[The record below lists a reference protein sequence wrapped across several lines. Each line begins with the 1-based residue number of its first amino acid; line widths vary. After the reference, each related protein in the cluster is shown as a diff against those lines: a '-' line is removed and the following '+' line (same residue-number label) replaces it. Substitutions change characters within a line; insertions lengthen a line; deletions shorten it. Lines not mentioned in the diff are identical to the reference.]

1 MEPTEPT
8 EPAPPNLPAPM
19 TEMNDE
25 DFEQALADQT
35 EVAHTYSDDRATR
48 FYDRIRTRIQKF
60 VDQRGSVI
68 GKAADFLLL
77 VPDVFILLWRLL
89 RDSRVSGKNKVLLGS
104 AVAYYIFPFDLI
116 PEAIVGPIGYL
127 DDLIFGVYV
136 LNRMM
141 IDTDAKVLRDHWSG
155 SGDVL
160 QTIQRVMS
168 AADELVSK
176 QVIARIKKLVR

>member
-1 MEPTEPT
+1 MDPTPEDVPSSM
-8 EPAPPNLPAPM
+8 ADM
-19 TEMNDE
+19 SDE
-25 DFEQALADQT
+25 DAEKALAVQT
-35 EVAHTYSDDRATR
+35 AVARSFTDKRAVR
-48 FYDRIRTRIQKF
+48 FYDRNRNRIQKF
-60 VDQRGSVI
+60 VDRKGSVL

-89 RDSRVSGKNKVLLGS
+89 CDSRVSGKNKVLVAS

-141 IDTDAKVLRDHWSG
+141 IDTDASILREHWSG
-155 SGDVL
+155 SEDVL
-160 QTIQRVMS
+160 QTIQRVMA
-168 AADELVSK
+168 AADQLVSK
-176 QVIARIKKLVR
+176 QVIERIKKLVKAVS